1 MGCPLGRCGPFTDD
15 ATQPSTSVYCR
26 CGLHSVATTVTHSFV
41 AAPHRA
47 RPALF
52 ASIALPVMRD
62 VNELPPLRRA
72 NSLAPPA
79 VVGNSEAR
87 GHPAPH
93 DTRSPVRCSF
103 ATPRPHSPTSPPPTQ
118 LLSFLSPPHAHA
130 ATQIVRF
137 GYFKEASPFLV
148 GAFNGWFDTSIA
160 GTDYK
165 FEFLPQVAGGE
176 VVDKMDNHE

>member
-15 ATQPSTSVYCR
+15 ATQPSNSVYCR

-103 ATPRPHSPTSPPPTQ
+103 ATPRPHSPTSPPPPSSCPSYPRRMHM
-118 LLSFLSPPHAHA
+118 LRPRSCGLAISRKPRLSSWEHSTGGLTRLSPEP
-130 ATQIVRF
+130 T
-137 GYFKEASPFLV
+137 
-148 GAFNGWFDTSIA
+148 TSSSSCR
-160 GTDYK
+160 K
-165 FEFLPQVAGGE
+165 
-176 VVDKMDNHE
+176 